1 MVCLFLWLYCFIVI
15 KNDVKKMTMTIRNA
29 PFDKKS
35 FPAVFFPFF
44 VRPRP
49 VLTNDVYHVI
59 RWERNHHLHLLLS
72 SPHYQTIA
80 ITSTTIPT
88 TTITL
93 IATTIPGWTT
103 CAWRR
108 ATRRAT
114 CASARRTTATQR
126 QRISQKSWQFYC
138 PLFLPTNNGWSWILS
153 LELESVFN
161 NFLIAGRCFFGWLP
175 IWLVVATWFMKKCN
189 KRDVKVILEI
199 VWIQF
204 WLNYLPLHP
213 PD

>member
-1 MVCLFLWLYCFIVI
+1 MG
-15 KNDVKKMTMTIRNA
+15 KK
-29 PFDKKS
+29 P
-35 FPAVFFPFF
+35 PP
-44 VRPRP
+44 P
-49 VLTNDVYHVI
+49 
-59 RWERNHHLHLLLS
+59 LLLS
-72 SPHYQTIA
+72 SPASPHYQTIA

-88 TTITL
+88 TTITI
-93 IATTIPGWTT
+93 IATTLLRWTT

-114 CASARRTTATQR
+114 CASARRTIATQR
-126 QRISQKSWQFYC
+126 QQISQKSWQFYC

>member
-35 FPAVFFPFF
+35 FPAFFFPFF

-49 VLTNDVYHVI
+49 VLTNDVYHVT
-59 RWERNHHLHLLLS
+59 RWERNHHHDYYYHHHHHHTTNTS
-72 SPHYQTIA
+72 ITI
-80 ITSTTIPT
+80 ISTIPT
-88 TTITL
+88 TTTIT
-93 IATTIPGWTT
+93 IITTTIPRWTT

-199 VWIQF
+199 VWI
-204 WLNYLPLHP
+204 
-213 PD
+213 